1 MKEFRLTAAAVTA
14 ACALL
19 LVGGAGTAAAQ
30 ATATSLTDPIAMT
43 GTGKNGKKFTGTYKV
58 KRFVAEGD
66 QVFAVGT
73 LKGTLK
79 NRNVRRTGVRIP
91 VSDITF
97 GGAGL
102 AQASQTQQRCE
113 ILDLTLGPLDLRLL
127 GLIIHLDRVHLDI
140 DADPRGGILGQL
152 LCGLAGGGLPPT
164 PAPPGIGQIVAILNA
179 ILALLQ
185 GLFP

>member
-1 MKEFRLTAAAVTA
+1 MKTFRLAAAAVMA
-14 ACALL
+14 SCAML

-30 ATATSLTDPIAMT
+30 ATATSLTDPIPMT
-43 GTGKNGKKFTGTYKV
+43 GVAKNGKKFKGTYKV
-58 KRFVAEGD
+58 KRFVAEGSR
-66 QVFAVGT
+66 VFAVGT

-91 VSDITF
+91 VSDTTF
-97 GGAGL
+97 GGAGV
-102 AQASQTQQRCE
+102 AQASQAQVCE
-113 ILDLTLGPLDLRLL
+113 VLDLTLGPLDLRLL
-127 GLIIHLDRVHLDI
+127 GLIVHLDQVHLDI
-140 DADPRGGILGQL
+140 DADPSGGILGQL
-152 LCGLAGGGLPPT
+152 LCALAGGLPPT

>member
-1 MKEFRLTAAAVTA
+1 MKGFRLAAAAATT

-43 GTGKNGKKFTGTYKV
+43 GAAKNGKKFTGTYKV
-58 KRFVAEGD
+58 KRFVAKGS

-79 NRNVRRTGVRIP
+79 NRDVRRTGVKIP
-91 VSDITF
+91 VSDTTF
-97 GGAGL
+97 GGTGL
-102 AQASQTQQRCE
+102 ARASQAQVCE
-113 ILDLTLGPLDLRLL
+113 VLDLTLGPLDLRLL
-127 GLIIHLDRVHLDI
+127 GLIVHLDEVHLDI
-140 DADPRGGILGQL
+140 DADPSGGLLGQL
-152 LCGLAGGGLPPT
+152 LCSLAGGLPPT
-164 PAPPGIGQIVAILNA
+164 PTPPGVGQIVAILNA

>member
-1 MKEFRLTAAAVTA
+1 MTRFRLAAAAVMA

-43 GTGKNGKKFTGTYKV
+43 GTAKNGKKFTGTYKV
-58 KRFVAEGD
+58 KRFVAEGG

-79 NRNVRRTGVRIP
+79 NREVRRTGVKMP
-91 VSDITF
+91 VSGITF
-97 GGAGL
+97 GGTGL
-102 AQASQTQQRCE
+102 AQASQGQQVCE
-113 ILDLTLGPLDLRLL
+113 VLDLTLGPLDLRLL
-127 GLIIHLDRVHLDI
+127 GLIVHLDRVHLDI

-152 LCGLAGGGLPPT
+152 LCSLAGGLPPT
-164 PAPPGIGQIVAILNA
+164 PTPPGVGLIVAILNA